1 MAETEG
7 EGDGVDIG
15 VGVSRAVADTGGVN
29 DLRLVA
35 VGASD
40 DRALRDTV

>member
-1 MAETEG
+1 VAETEG

-15 VGVSRAVADTGGVN
+15 VGVSRAVADAGGVN

-35 VGASD
+35 VGATD
-40 DRALRDTV
+40 DRALRDAV